1 MIAAGRRLG
10 FKRSPWAAL
19 LLMCGT
25 GMVACSAP
33 PHAEHAAGDARDEA
47 WSLERRLGDERV
59 ILSGRIDTDAFA
71 LDPVIVTTGPS
82 DPDPS
87 ALEPEAP
94 YRLRGF
100 DDAGTELFDRR
111 FGAAA
116 LVGVSAGPAR
126 RFMFVVDVPGGAAQ
140 LARVELTAAD
150 GRRRVR
156 EARVSPAGLSAA
168 LERGEGLAVESRAT
182 GAVSIRWD
190 STRFVLLHVHDAQT
204 GMALGAGRAGE
215 LVVSTDEMAL
225 DIAVSDGVRS
235 GAVRV
240 RAR

>member
-1 MIAAGRRLG
+1 LIAAGRRPR
-10 FKRSPWAAL
+10 FKRSPWVAL
-19 LLMCGT
+19 VLACGAGIT
-25 GMVACSAP
+25 ACSTP
-33 PHAEHAAGDARDEA
+33 PHAGHAAADMHDDAWLVEHR
-47 WSLERRLGDERV
+47 LEDERV
-59 ILSGRIDTDAFA
+59 ILSGRIDTGVFA
-71 LDPVIVTTGPS
+71 LDPVMVTAGS
-82 DPDPS
+82 GDPGPS
-87 ALEPEAP
+87 ALESEGP

-100 DDAGTELFDRR
+100 DDAGAELFDRR
-111 FGAAA
+111 FGPAA
-116 LVGVSAGPAR
+116 LVAVSAGPTR
-126 RFMFVVDVPGGAAQ
+126 RFMFVVNVPGGAAQ

-150 GRRRVR
+150 GRRWVR